1 MPTSTRTFNLKGTF
15 TMTREQSYNIAFQK
29 QRDILS
35 HKKAVFEAAIQN
47 LQSANPDF
55 AKINTRLSQLGAALA
70 TTALSGDSSAVKA
83 IQSEMTEL
91 SAARAQILKSAS
103 IVGIE
108 HDCNTCN
115 DTGYVNGKICDCI
128 HTAAKNMLIADLSA
142 SLPLEHCRFENFDLN
157 YYQNTDTDGANP
169 RKRMTAI
176 LKLCREYVINF
187 DPKHSES
194 LLFMG
199 DTGLGKTHLTL
210 AITYELL
217 NRGFD
222 VIYGAAYN
230 LFSEMET
237 EHFDKHTNA
246 KYNAAI
252 NCDLLVID
260 DLGGEF
266 VSPYIQS
273 LLYNIINTRDLSG
286 KPTVINTNLAMSDI
300 AARYTPR
307 VASRLI
313 KYTAKKFI
321 GNDIRQIKKMNVGD
335 DAHIAPF
342 KK

>member
-1 MPTSTRTFNLKGTF
+1 
-15 TMTREQSYNIAFQK
+15 MTREQSYTVAFEK
-29 QRDILS
+29 QREVLRY
-35 HKKAVFEAAIQN
+35 KKATFDAAMQN
-47 LQSANPDF
+47 LKDSNPDF
-55 AKINTRLSQLGAALA
+55 AKINSRLSFLGAQIA
-70 TTALSGDSSAVKA
+70 TTALSGDTKTLKEL
-83 IQSEMTEL
+83 QDEMTEL
-91 SAARAQILKSAS
+91 SAARDAILKMAS
-103 IVGIE
+103 ITDIVY
-108 HDCNTCN
+108 DCDACK
-115 DTGYVNGKICDCI
+115 DTGYINGKICQCI
-128 HTAAKNMLIADLSA
+128 HNEAKKIRLNDLSA
-142 SLPLEHCRFENFDLN
+142 SLPLDNCRFENFDLN
-157 YYQNTDTDGANP
+157 YYKNEELDGANP

-187 DPKHSES
+187 SPKTSES

-217 NRGFD
+217 NSGLD

-237 EHFDKHTNA
+237 EHFSLHTNT

-252 NCDLLVID
+252 DCDLLVID

-273 LLYNIINTRDLSG
+273 LLYNIINTRDLAN
-286 KPTVINTNLAMSDI
+286 KPTIINTNLSMAEI
-300 AARYTPR
+300 ANRYTPR

-321 GNDIRQIKKMNVGD
+321 GNDIRQIKAIQK
-335 DAHIAPF
+335 
-342 KK
+342 

>member
-1 MPTSTRTFNLKGTF
+1 
-15 TMTREQSYNIAFQK
+15 MTREQSYNKAFENQK
-29 QRDILS
+29 NILS
-35 HKKAVFEAAIQN
+35 QKRAALELALQN
-47 LQSANPDF
+47 LSKQNPEFAETNRKLGVIGANI
-55 AKINTRLSQLGAALA
+55 AM
-70 TTALSGDSSAVKA
+70 TALSGDSEALGKLQV
-83 IQSEMTEL
+83 QMTEL
-91 SAARAQILKSAS
+91 SSRRDKILKSA
-103 IVGIE
+103 GIG
-108 HDCNTCN
+108 DIAYNCKKCN
-115 DTGYVNGKICDCI
+115 DTGYINGKICDCI
-128 HTAAKNMLIADLSA
+128 HTAAKNIIIESLSA
-142 SLPLEHCRFENFDLN
+142 SLPLTDCRFENFDLN
-157 YYQNTDTDGANP
+157 YYPNREIDGANP

-176 LKLCREYVINF
+176 FKLCREYVINF

-210 AITYELL
+210 AIVYELL

-237 EHFDKHTNA
+237 EHFDRHTNTR
-246 KYNAAI
+246 YNAAI

-273 LLYNIINTRDLSG
+273 LFYNIINTRDLAG
-286 KPTVINTNLAMSDI
+286 LPTVINTNLAMSEI
-300 AARYTPR
+300 ASRYTPR

-321 GNDIRQIKKMNVGD
+321 GSDIRQLKAIEKN
-335 DAHIAPF
+335 
-342 KK
+342 

>member
-1 MPTSTRTFNLKGTF
+1 
-15 TMTREQSYNIAFQK
+15 MTREQSYNKAFENQK
-29 QRDILS
+29 KILS
-35 HKKAVFEAAIQN
+35 QKKATLELALQN
-47 LQSANPDF
+47 LSAQNPKL
-55 AKINTRLSQLGAALA
+55 AQINRKLSSLGTNLA
-70 TTALSGDSSAVKA
+70 ITAISGDSAA
-83 IQSEMTEL
+83 LQNPQNQMTEL
-91 SAARAQILKSAS
+91 SAERDKILKSEGVGS
-103 IVGIE
+103 IVY
-108 HDCNTCN
+108 DCNRCR
-115 DTGYVNGKICDCI
+115 DTGYINGKICDCI
-128 HTAAKNMLIADLSA
+128 HNAAKNIIIENLSA
-142 SLPLEHCRFENFDLN
+142 ALPLSSCRFENFDLN
-157 YYQNTDTDGANP
+157 YYQNTEVDGANP
-169 RKRMTAI
+169 KKRMTGI

-187 DPKHSES
+187 NPRQSES

-210 AITYELL
+210 SIVYELL

-237 EHFDKHTNA
+237 EHFDRHTNT

-273 LLYNIINTRDLSG
+273 LLYNIINTRDLAG
-286 KPTVINTNLAMSDI
+286 LPTVINTNLTMGEI
-300 AARYTPR
+300 ASRYTPR

-321 GNDIRQIKKMNVGD
+321 GNDIRQLKALEKK
-335 DAHIAPF
+335 
-342 KK
+342 